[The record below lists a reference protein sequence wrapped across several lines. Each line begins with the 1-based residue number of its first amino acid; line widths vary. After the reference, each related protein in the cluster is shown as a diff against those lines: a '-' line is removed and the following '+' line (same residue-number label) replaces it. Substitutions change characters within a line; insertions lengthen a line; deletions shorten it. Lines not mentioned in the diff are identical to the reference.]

1 MILKY
6 DLKVPIF
13 LFLSA
18 VSLLLLVLSVPIH
31 EIGHALICRLHGS
44 HSYIQGVETRC
55 IPDLKGM
62 PKTVNKYFG
71 GLFSAII
78 LSLFLFIFQ
87 KFTKYRYIL
96 LQIFL
101 PVILFQLINS
111 LLEGGFTSYYI
122 VLRESQIFVLLLFIL
137 LFLINL
143 TVFYNKFMRELQRIM
158 IKINTLR
165 SK

>member
-6 DLKVPIF
+6 DLRVPIF
-13 LFLSA
+13 LLLSA

-31 EIGHALICRLHGS
+31 EMGHALICRLYGS
-44 HSYIQGVETRC
+44 HSYIQGVETHC
-55 IPDLKGM
+55 IPDLIGM

-78 LSLFLFIFQ
+78 FSLFLFLFQ

>member
-6 DLKVPIF
+6 DLKVLIF

-18 VSLLLLVLSVPIH
+18 VSLLLLALSAPIH
-31 EIGHALICRLHGS
+31 EIGHVLICRLHGS
-44 HSYIQGVETRC
+44 HSYIQGDVTRC
-55 IPDLKGM
+55 IPDLIGM

-78 LSLFLFIFQ
+78 FSLFLFLFQ
-87 KFTKYRYIL
+87 KFIKYRHIL

-111 LLEGGFTSYYI
+111 LLEGGFTNYYI
-122 VLRESQIFVLLLFIL
+122 VLRESQIFALLLFIL

-143 TVFYNKFMRELQRIM
+143 IIFYNEFMKELQRIM

>member
-6 DLKVPIF
+6 DLRVPIF
-13 LFLSA
+13 LLLSA
-18 VSLLLLVLSVPIH
+18 VSLLLLALSAPIH

-55 IPDLKGM
+55 FPDLRGM

-78 LSLFLFIFQ
+78 LSLFLFLFQ

-111 LLEGGFTSYYI
+111 LLEGGFTNYYI